1 MPSRIKRLSP
11 ALLLIL
17 ILVGGGI
24 VVGALVFGDDRKEMF
39 DRFTEKRDLSQPMEV
54 KGDWLGMSLVD
65 LTSPSA
71 RRAGLTP
78 GLKGVMVSDI
88 SETAGWRARAAGV
101 IPRDVVLTVNRTKI
115 SDINDLYDLTR
126 KINVTDAVFLDV
138 NRYGQVATVVLPSV
152 TVPPVPVPPVAAGFN
167 QPAMAGPQPAM
178 MAPAAA
184 PVQMQLP
191 AAAFNAQPVAQPAQ
205 FAGPRWLCRRHGLAW
220 PQQAVQPGF
229 RCPYCNEPLRSVP

>member
-1 MPSRIKRLSP
+1 VNKTMPLPTKRLSP
-11 ALLLIL
+11 VLLAIL

-24 VVGALVFGDDRKEMF
+24 IIGALVFADDRKEIF
-39 DRFTEKRDLSQPMEV
+39 DRFTDKRDLSQPMEV

-88 SETAGWRARAAGV
+88 SESAGWRARAAG
-101 IPRDVVLTVNRTKI
+101 IMPRDVVMTVNRTKI

-126 KINVTDAVFLDV
+126 KVNVTDAVFLDV

-152 TVPPVPVPPVAAGFN
+152 AAPSVPVSPVAAGFN
-167 QPAMAGPQPAM
+167 QPAM
-178 MAPAAA
+178 MAPAAV
-184 PVQMQLP
+184 PVQMQFP
-191 AAAFNAQPVAQPAQ
+191 AAAVNAQPVAQPGQ

>member
-1 MPSRIKRLSP
+1 M
-11 ALLLIL
+11 
-17 ILVGGGI
+17 
-24 VVGALVFGDDRKEMF
+24 
-39 DRFTEKRDLSQPMEV
+39 
-54 KGDWLGMSLVD
+54 
-65 LTSPSA
+65 
-71 RRAGLTP
+71 
-78 GLKGVMVSDI
+78 
-88 SETAGWRARAAGV
+88 
-101 IPRDVVLTVNRTKI
+101 PRDVVLTVNRTKI

-138 NRYGQVATVVLPSV
+138 NRYGQVATVVLQSV
-152 TVPPVPVPPVAAGFN
+152 TAPPVPVAPVAAGFN
-167 QPAMAGPQPAM
+167 QPAM

-191 AAAFNAQPVAQPAQ
+191 AAAFNAQPVAQPGQ

>member
-1 MPSRIKRLSP
+1 MLSLTKRLSP
-11 ALLLIL
+11 VLLVVL

-24 VVGALVFGDDRKEMF
+24 VAGALIFADDRGETL
-39 DRFTEKRDLSQPMEV
+39 DRFTSAKRDLSQAMEV

-71 RRAGLTP
+71 RRAGIP
-78 GLKGVMVSDI
+78 AGLKGVMVSDI
-88 SETAGWRARAAGV
+88 SESTGWRARAAGV
-101 IPRDVVLTVNRTKI
+101 MPRDVLLTVNRTKI

-126 KINVTDAVFLDV
+126 KLNVTEAVFLDV
-138 NRYGQVATVVLPSV
+138 NRFGQVATVVLPSLTAPAAAV
-152 TVPPVPVPPVAAGFN
+152 APGAAGFN
-167 QPAMAGPQPAM
+167 QPAM

-184 PVQMQLP
+184 PMLP
-191 AAAFNAQPVAQPAQ
+191 AAAVNAQPVAQPGQ
-205 FAGPRWLCRRHGLAW
+205 YFGPRWLCRRHGLAW

>member
-1 MPSRIKRLSP
+1 MPSLAKRLSP
-11 ALLLIL
+11 ALLVIL

-24 VVGALVFGDDRKEMF
+24 VIGALVFADDRKEVF
-39 DRFTEKRDLSQPMEV
+39 DRFTDKRDLTQAMEV

-71 RRAGLTP
+71 RRAGIAT
-78 GLKGVMVSDI
+78 GLRGVMVSDI
-88 SETAGWRARAAGV
+88 SESAGWRARAAGV
-101 IPRDVVLTVNRTKI
+101 MPRDVVMTVNRTKI

-126 KINVTDAVFLDV
+126 KLNVMDAVFLDV
-138 NRYGQVATVVLPSV
+138 NRFGQVATVVLPSIAA
-152 TVPPVPVPPVAAGFN
+152 PAVPPVAAGFN
-167 QPAMAGPQPAM
+167 QQAMAAPQQGM

-184 PVQMQLP
+184 PVQMQQLP
-191 AAAFNAQPVAQPAQ
+191 NAAFNAQPVAQPAQ
-205 FAGPRWLCRRHGLAW
+205 YAGPRWLCRRHGLAW